1 MFLIYKDNVD
11 WYHNLHDNKIKL
23 YFDNDRLIKD
33 DQIIVLN
40 NIVENMSKF
49 CLITENSRY
58 DNWFLFQRY
67 LL

>member
-1 MFLIYKDNVD
+1 MD
-11 WYHNLHDNKIKL
+11 WYHRLNDTKINL
-23 YFDNDRLIKD
+23 YFDNNRLIKD

-49 CLITENSRY
+49 VLVAENSHY

-67 LL
+67 LI